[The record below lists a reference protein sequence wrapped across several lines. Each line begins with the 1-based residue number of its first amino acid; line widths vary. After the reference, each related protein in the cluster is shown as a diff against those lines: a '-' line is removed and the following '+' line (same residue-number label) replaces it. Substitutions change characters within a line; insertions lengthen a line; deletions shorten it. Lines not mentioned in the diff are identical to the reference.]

1 MSRLVIV
8 SNRVSKPRETRAG
21 GLASALNS
29 ALAEHGGLWFG
40 WSGRVVAEN
49 PGEISVERIGQI
61 DYALTD
67 LNEREYSAYYQGFS
81 NRTLWPLL
89 HMRPDLLDFRRENLL
104 GYRAVNRRFAERLAG
119 QLRSDDTIWVHDYHL
134 IPLGRELRKLGVKS
148 RIGFF
153 LHVPFPSP
161 DVLTMLPEH
170 RSLFESLGAYDLVG
184 TQTESDQQA
193 VADYC
198 ERELGASHDGSG
210 NLSLPDGGRFV
221 CKAFPISIDPELIS
235 RNAALAMHSKAHRDL
250 VASLSGR
257 ALAISVD
264 RLDYSKGLPERF
276 EAFARFLET
285 YPQHRSRI
293 SMMQIAP
300 VTRGDVPEYQ
310 ELRARLEQLA
320 GAINGRY
327 ADPDWV
333 PIRYINRSFHQANLA
348 GFYRSARIGLVT
360 PMRDGMN
367 LVAKE
372 YVAAQSAEDP
382 GVLVLSRFAGAAR
395 ELPEALLV
403 NPHDADDT
411 SNAIHTALAMPLD
424 ERRLRWQAM
433 SNTLRGHTIG
443 DWRRSFLEV
452 LAAS

>member
-1 MSRLVIV
+1 MTRLVIV

-21 GLASALNS
+21 GLASALNA
-29 ALAEHGGLWFG
+29 ALNEHGGLWFG
-40 WSGRVVAEN
+40 WSGNVVADV
-49 PGEISVERIGQI
+49 PAGVARERIGEI

-67 LNEREYSAYYQGFS
+67 LSESEYSTYYQGFS

-89 HMRPDLLDFRRENLL
+89 HYRPDLLDFRRENLS
-104 GYRAVNRRFAERLAG
+104 GYRAVNRRFAELLAP

-134 IPLGRELRKLGVKS
+134 IPLGQELRALGIKA

-161 DVLTMLPEH
+161 EVLMMLPGH
-170 RSLFESLGAYDLVG
+170 RPLLQTLCAYDLVG
-184 TQTESDQQA
+184 TQTDSDQRA
-193 VADYC
+193 LC
-198 ERELGASHDGSG
+198 EYSGREWGATCDDSGMVSLSDGH
-210 NLSLPDGGRFV
+210 RFR
-221 CKAFPISIDPELIS
+221 CMAFPISIDPGLIS
-235 RNAALAMHSKAHRDL
+235 RNADLAMTSKAHRSL
-250 VASLSGR
+250 VDSLSGR
-257 ALAISVD
+257 ELAISVD

-276 EAFARFLET
+276 EAFAHFLDR
-285 YPQHRSRI
+285 YPQHRGQL

-327 ADPDWV
+327 AEPDWM

-348 GFYRSARIGLVT
+348 GFYRSARVGLVT
-360 PMRDGMN
+360 PLRDGMN

-395 ELPEALLV
+395 ELKDALLV
-403 NPHDADDT
+403 NPYDADDT
-411 SNAIHTALAMPLD
+411 SNAIHAALEMPIE
-424 ERRLRWQAM
+424 ERRRRWQAM
-433 SNTLRGHTIG
+433 STRLRQHTIV
-443 DWRRSFLEV
+443 DWRESFLEV
-452 LAAS
+452 LLDS